1 MGQSSETWNQRRKSE
16 QSYNDRKGNKCS
28 EHWICTRFHKY
39 VWYIKDEKVEKL
51 IKNRIEQADDISIRV
66 GIAARE
72 EGEREAPSKELFI
85 LCHKDDKPT
94 LGKHEKAF
102 TEWKREPIITE
113 TFDRGKYVFAD
124 FRLGLHLEDIKE
136 YRYRKEE
143 YEKGELVKMTDLGEE
158 IGKIFAYPEWFP
170 EDENVKAVFK
180 K

>member
-1 MGQSSETWNQRRKSE
+1 M
-16 QSYNDRKGNKCS
+16 
-28 EHWICTRFHKY
+28 
-39 VWYIKDEKVEKL
+39 
-51 IKNRIEQADDISIRV
+51 
-66 GIAARE
+66 
-72 EGEREAPSKELFI
+72 FI